1 MFYHPINSLS
11 GFFNPIYRHHL
22 SGSIMYAKKTLA
34 FALCLAITGCAH
46 TSQQASTN
54 AEASWWPFGEP
65 SGKQA
70 ATQDMA
76 KDNSVE
82 QAVQDRVAKAEA
94 ASDAKAA
101 SENPWWWPFGGEHKA
116 QAAANPKG
124 APAAAIA
131 TAAKVDPAVTKAWLD
146 AYEPKL
152 REAIRGSKFEL
163 ARGDDMFVVTAPV
176 DGSFNPDRPAMLLPV
191 SLSPITNVA
200 KALEGDNNTSVLI
213 LGHADSTG
221 AVDVNRKVS
230 LERAQSIAAIFR
242 LSGLQR
248 NRLSTRGMG
257 SIVPRAAND
266 SPAGRALNRR
276 VEMLVTPET
285 GMAVLM
291 AKYDQPTPVAAALV
305 ALQDIKALP
314 DVPKAAPAPA
324 KKAAGKQAAAKKP
337 VTPAKKKAPAKKAA
351 AVKKPVANQQAQN

>member
-1 MFYHPINSLS
+1 
-11 GFFNPIYRHHL
+11 
-22 SGSIMYAKKTLA
+22 MYAKKTFA

-46 TSQQASTN
+46 TSQDASAKTGT
-54 AEASWWPFGEP
+54 SWWPFGEP
-65 SGKQA
+65 SAKEA
-70 ATQDMA
+70 ANKEVA
-76 KDNSVE
+76 KDNGVE
-82 QAVQDRVAKAEA
+82 QAVQDRVTQAQA

-101 SENPWWWPFGGEHKA
+101 SEGHWWWPFGNDGKA
-116 QAAANPKG
+116 QAAATNPKG
-124 APAAAIA
+124 APAAAVA

-200 KALEGDNNTSVLI
+200 KALEGDAKTSVLI

-221 AVDVNRKVS
+221 AADANRKVS

-257 SIVPRAAND
+257 SVVPRAAND

-276 VEMLVTPET
+276 VEMLVTPES

-305 ALQDIKALP
+305 ALQDVKALP
-314 DVPKAAPAPA
+314 EAPKAASATA
-324 KKAAGKQAAAKKP
+324 KKTAGKQVAAKKP
-337 VTPAKKKAPAKKAA
+337 AAPAKKKAPAKKAA
-351 AVKKPVANQQAQN
+351 AAKKPVANQQAKN